1 MGIISAIFIAPPF
14 LPTKKGR
21 MFLIGIIPL
30 YLLSLFKLDII
41 EAGVLFVSRSKGT
54 RDACRGNI
62 YRFSG
67 LEGMFRSGHLA
78 RFPACRTRVGP
89 ESDEIA
95 DRIFQSQYLPDIE
108 IRSRSFHGGFVRI
121 VFQPDTEYFQCQFFH
136 FISFFPQKTAGRI
149 FLMCLPLLNIQMD
162 GMIHLCYLYEAFLV

>member
-1 MGIISAIFIAPPF
+1 MQVVIIDEMRSRRVAEHDMSASHASAETAERITFFAQCNLF

-108 IRSRSFHGGFVRI
+108 IRSRSFHGGFEG
-121 VFQPDTEYFQCQFFH
+121 DKC
-136 FISFFPQKTAGRI
+136 
-149 FLMCLPLLNIQMD
+149 
-162 GMIHLCYLYEAFLV
+162 